1 MFRSSIRGLIHGVTI
16 GSYKYQILCLAISDF
31 AFAGICIYFY
41 RSFYNKILVLSIILY
56 NISFLILDVTFY
68 LHLLREDLFVNLN
81 LDYDYYS
88 FWLICIIVITC
99 LASML
104 ILICFNIYSLCCKP
118 QKSLTEEE
126 I

>member
-1 MFRSSIRGLIHGVTI
+1 MFRSSIRGFIHGFTI

-56 NISFLILDVTFY
+56 NILFLILDVSFY
-68 LHLLREDLFVNLN
+68 LHLLKEDLFVN